1 MTAAAAGPA
10 APVPVLEVGGTHVT
24 AALVAPD
31 TGRPVPSSVIRRPLD
46 SHGTADGILDTV
58 ARTGLELPA
67 GHRPCW
73 GVAVPGPFD
82 YDNGIGHYVGVGKF
96 ESLSG
101 ADVAAGLHRRLGDRA
116 ERLCFLNDADAFG
129 LGEYRAG
136 AAAGHDRA
144 VCLTLGTGVGSSFL
158 ERGRPVH
165 DDPRVPPEGFVHH
178 LIAHGGPLED
188 AVSRRAIRARYTR
201 RAALPDGAEVPDVRE
216 IAARAQDGDPVAAE
230 AFEYAFGTLGQVLA
244 PWIDRFEATCVVIGG
259 SMARSWELVR
269 TAFTDG
275 LPAAN
280 RAAVSVL
287 PAGHPEEAP
296 LIGAAQWAQDA
307 PDPA

>member
-10 APVPVLEVGGTHVT
+10 APVPVLEIGGTHVT
-24 AALVAPD
+24 AALVATD

-58 ARTGLELPA
+58 ARAGLALPT

-82 YDNGIGHYVGVGKF
+82 YDDGIGRYVGVGKF

-101 ADVAAGLHRRLGDRA
+101 VDVAAGLRRRLGDRA
-116 ERLCFLNDADAFG
+116 DRLRFLNDADAFG

-136 AAAGHDRA
+136 AAAGHDRV

-178 LIAHGGPLED
+178 LTAHGGPLED
-188 AVSRRAIRARYTR
+188 TVSRRAIRARYAR
-201 RAALPDGAEVPDVRE
+201 RAALPDGPGVPDVRE

-230 AFEYAFGTLGQVLA
+230 VFEYAFGTLGQALD
-244 PWIDRFEATCVVIGG
+244 PWIARFEASCVVIGG
-259 SMARSWELVR
+259 SMARSWELVHP
-269 TAFTDG
+269 AFTDG
-275 LPAAN
+275 LRAASTP
-280 RAAVSVL
+280 AVSVQ
-287 PAGHPEEAP
+287 PAGHPQEAP
-296 LIGAAQWAQDA
+296 LTGAAQWAQDV